1 MHYLYIIYS
10 PSADKFYT
18 GETNNV
24 PARLKLHNSHKLVK
38 AFTKAASDW
47 ELKLIFK
54 TNTKEES
61 LYLER
66 FVKKMKSR
74 KFIEKVI
81 EDPEILNDILKYK

>member
-1 MHYLYIIYS
+1 
-10 PSADKFYT
+10 
-18 GETNNV
+18 
-24 PARLKLHNSHKLVK
+24 
-38 AFTKAASDW
+38 SDW

-74 KFIEKVI
+74 KFTEKVI
-81 EDPEILNDILKYK
+81 LNPGILEEIWRNR